1 MKKIIAILVA
11 LVLVFSLSVTAF
23 AANGAFYESP
33 SNKGPQ
39 LVTGENKDDNCS
51 GKVIVTNYSDRNNLS
66 VNDKSNIEE
75 AYKQIA
81 GTKDL
86 TKLAEDLTNMA
97 KDLGI
102 DPSLLQVS
110 DLFFV
115 NYTGCT
121 EHENHSAFDITL
133 DADLLADFVSLI
145 CFHDG
150 KWHVIKDAKVVNN
163 GEHLVFAAENFSTYA
178 IVVNSDIPKTGD
190 AGVNPVWFVVMAASV
205 VGLVALCI
213 VMKKGQR
220 NEEN

>member
-33 SNKGPQ
+33 SNKGPE
-39 LVTGENKDDNCS
+39 LVGSENKDENCTGS
-51 GKVIVTNYSDRNNLS
+51 IGITHYSDRGNLDAD
-66 VNDKSNIEE
+66 DKTNIED
-75 AYKQIA
+75 AYNQIA
-81 GTKDL
+81 GTNDL
-86 TKLAEDLTNMA
+86 TKLAYELSDLANG
-97 KDLGI
+97 LGI
-102 DPSLLQVS
+102 DVSLLQVS

-115 NYTGCT
+115 DYSGCT
-121 EHENHSAFDITL
+121 EHTNHAAFDITL
-133 DADLLADFVSLI
+133 DADLLANFVSLI

-163 GEHLVFAAENFSTYA
+163 GEYLVFAAENFSTYA